1 MVKLTWLEFI
11 SKPFSLTLGETC
23 ELVELVKDPLEP
35 TLEILCLC
43 TNSLAGKS
51 DLYKISIKIGE
62 FSKF

>member
-11 SKPFSLTLGETC
+11 SKPFSLTLGEAC

-51 DLYKISIKIGE
+51 GLKNFDRKIKI
-62 FSKF
+62 FKF